1 MTHVTPFLWFDQQA
15 EEAVHYYIATFK
27 NAAITDIVRYG
38 EGGMGVPGTVM
49 TISFELDG
57 QPFTALNGGPTYQI
71 NPAVSFVI
79 HCADQAE
86 VDHYWERLGDGGKP
100 GPCGWVEDRFGVTWQ
115 VVPDEL
121 IALLAD
127 PAPERAERVTK
138 AMLAM
143 GKLDIPTL
151 RRARDEV

>member
-1 MTHVTPFLWFDQQA
+1 MTHVTPFLWFDHQA
-15 EEAVHYYIATFK
+15 EEAVNYYVATFK
-27 NAAITDIVRYG
+27 NAEITNILRYG
-38 EGGMGVPGTVM
+38 EGGKGIPGSVM
-49 TISFELDG
+49 TISFVLED
-57 QPFTALNGGPTYQI
+57 QPFTALNGGPIYQF

-79 HCADQAE
+79 HCADQEE

-121 IALLAD
+121 LVLLAD
-127 PAPERAERVTK
+127 PDPERAARVTQ
-138 AMLAM
+138 AMLSM

-151 RRARDEV
+151 RRARDVV

>member
-100 GPCGWVEDRFGVTWQ
+100 GPCGWVEDRFGVSWQ

-127 PAPERAERVTK
+127 PDPERAERVTK

>member
-127 PAPERAERVTK
+127 PDPERAERVTK